1 MAVAPP
7 ISRTGSFTRPDPPVS
22 DCTVEQAEAKA
33 AVFDVTP
40 QAIVAIDGEGRIIC
54 WNAAAE
60 GTFGYKRIEAIG
72 QSLAELIIP
81 ARLRERHLW
90 GFGSVKRG
98 VAQPSREPIQ
108 TWARRSD
115 HSEFPVAISI
125 STVRLNGAPAF
136 VAHVHDLSNK
146 RGNEAEPT
154 AATSGSTAAGPLLP
168 VRRRSTK
175 PPGD

>member
-1 MAVAPP
+1 
-7 ISRTGSFTRPDPPVS
+7 VS
-22 DCTVEQAEAKA
+22 DCTVEQSEAKA
-33 AVFDVTP
+33 AVFDATP

-54 WNAAAE
+54 WNAAAQ

-90 GFGSVKRG
+90 GVSSVRRG
-98 VAQPSREPIQ
+98 VAQPPRGPIQ

-115 HSEFPVAISI
+115 DSEFPVAISI

-146 RGNEAEPT
+146 RRNEAEPT

-168 VRRRSTK
+168 VRRRSAK